1 MFKENILK
9 EKTIIVTGGG
19 TGLGKSMATKFSELG
34 ANIVITSRKSEVI
47 EKTAS
52 EITSNYGIHIS
63 QVNNW
68 KKQALESI
76 PDAFSGKRKKHD
88 ADQQEL
94 IDELYKQIGQLK
106 VENDFLKKNY

>member
-1 MFKENILK
+1 MTTTRKKHSIQ
-9 EKTIIVTGGG
+9 
-19 TGLGKSMATKFSELG
+19 TKVKVALEAIKG
-34 ANIVITSRKSEVI
+34 

-68 KKQALESI
+68 KKQALDSI

-106 VENDFLKKNY
+106 VENDFLKKNH

>member
-1 MFKENILK
+1 
-9 EKTIIVTGGG
+9 
-19 TGLGKSMATKFSELG
+19 MAPTRKKHSIQTKVKVALEAIKG
-34 ANIVITSRKSEVI
+34 

-52 EITSNYGIHIS
+52 EITSTYGIHIS

-68 KKQALESI
+68 KKQALASI
-76 PDAFSGKRKKHD
+76 PDAFSGKRKKQD

-106 VENDFLKKNY
+106 VENDFLKKNHWYFQRRKEKNG